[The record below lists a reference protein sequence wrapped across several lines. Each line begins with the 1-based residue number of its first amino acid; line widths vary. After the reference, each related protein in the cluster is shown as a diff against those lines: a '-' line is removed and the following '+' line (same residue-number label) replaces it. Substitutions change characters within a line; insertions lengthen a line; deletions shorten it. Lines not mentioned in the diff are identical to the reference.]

1 MMEHDES
8 DCGVD
13 KDSINNKDIPSKH
26 HIQLCHHKQKSN
38 WDCGI
43 SCVLM
48 VLPNKHRQHLMK
60 NLSKICKSEGF
71 NKSTWTIDLC
81 YLLKIYNIKQTFYTV
96 TIGVHEGYRGNSFYH
111 HILTKD
117 ETRVNLKFQEASNH
131 NIPVKKA
138 SISIIHIIEQLVNG
152 PIIILTNARL
162 LYCDICKS
170 NKISNEL
177 RKCLPWPI
185 TYQGHY
191 VVLCGYDI
199 ERQKVFYRN
208 PSFGDHV
215 CAMSVSNLE
224 EARKSYGTDE
234 DIIFIYK

>member
-1 MMEHDES
+1 MSYEGALS
-8 DCGVD
+8 LR
-13 KDSINNKDIPSKH
+13 DIPPKH
-26 HIQLCHHKQKSN
+26 HIELCHYKQKSN

-48 VLPNKHRQHLMK
+48 VLPRRHRHHLVK
-60 NLSKICKSEGF
+60 NLTKISKIEGF

-81 YLLKIYNIKQTFYTV
+81 YLLKRFNIEHVFYTI
-96 TIGVHEGYRGNSFYH
+96 TIGVHEGHRGNSYYH

-117 ETRVNLKFQEASNH
+117 ETRVILKFQEAKEN
-131 NIPVKKA
+131 NIPVKKS
-138 SISIIHIIEQLVNG
+138 SISILHLIEQLLNG

-162 LYCDICKS
+162 LYCDKCKS

-177 RKCLPWPI
+177 RKCLPWPT

-191 VVLCGYDI
+191 IVLCGYDI
-199 ERQKVFYRN
+199 ERQKIFYRN
-208 PSFGDHV
+208 PSFADHV
-215 CAMSVSNLE
+215 CQMSLSTLE

-234 DIIFIYK
+234 DLIFIYK